1 MIELNITI
9 SLCLMH
15 ICGIFTE
22 HISRYI
28 TIFLYN
34 FCIFPRILR
43 TLRTLIIIFLVYG
56 NSNSVRS
63 IHGIFL
69 CFSRYNICIIGNR
82 FPLFVWKNST
92 YFYSRLMLFNQ
103 FRRHFYWA
111 ISHAYY
117 FIFKFFVIKYLLEN
131 NKTLILLYLCK
142 FFLNG
147 SIKHFYCIKY

>member
-1 MIELNITI
+1 MFVYL
-9 SLCLMH
+9 
-15 ICGIFTE
+15 
-22 HISRYI
+22 
-28 TIFLYN
+28 
-34 FCIFPRILR
+34 
-43 TLRTLIIIFLVYG
+43 LIIKTSTNFLEKYHCFLNEKVFLVYG

-69 CFSRYNICIIGNR
+69 CLSHYDICIIDNR
-82 FPLFVWKNST
+82 FPLFVWKNGT
-92 YFYSRLMLFNQ
+92 YFYSPMMLFNQ

-131 NKTLILLYLCK
+131 NKTLILFYLCK

-147 SIKHFYCIKY
+147 SIKHFYCIKYYKEKNNYVYFIKILLRCFDI